1 MSYLLDDLIEF
12 EKTAM
17 LSDPDNLWK
26 DSEKAASL
34 LNRYEGHED
43 VGAAKKQLVID
54 HRKSVNMPT
63 HRNRTD
69 AEISKLK
76 YRDVKARVDMSKQK
90 KKSPRELALAA
101 KYQEKGLTPQEAELK
116 AFRAHRTKKRLMMG
130 AGAAAAVGAGVG
142 AYKYHDY
149 VTDRTIKAGQTMQN
163 VRAGEDRHF
172 DKGDPYFIAH
182 AEKDKVKYRGMY
194 GTQLGGEDIHKADLE
209 ATQDIKIPSRK
220 KTKQA
225 FKEMVEKDPENLRIL
240 KDGIRDAKGTSPGWS
255 KDGRNLLK
263 AEKKLSKGK
272 IDGSV
277 YDAAQ
282 LRFTKGYRDRNPE
295 FSDKIEKKLYESLK
309 SQGYHGIRDRH
320 DEKYSGYD
328 AKSAHILFDT
338 KDRVKVKSDE
348 VLPKDQITKEHIQET
363 GKSLGRFLSPKLVGA
378 AGIGA
383 SVKGLKNH
391 VEEKEQDRRIQ
402 EYRRKNPESNLSYA
416 DILKK
421 GR

>member
-1 MSYLLDDLIEF
+1 MSYLLDDLMNYEA
-12 EKTAM
+12 EKT
-17 LSDPDNLWK
+17 
-26 DSEKAASL
+26 ASL
-34 LNRYEGHED
+34 LNRYEGHEE
-43 VGAAKKQLVID
+43 VGAAKKQLKLDRRQV
-54 HRKSVNMPT
+54 SALPSF
-63 HRNRTD
+63 RNRTN
-69 AEISKLK
+69 AEISRLK
-76 YRDVKARVDMSKQK
+76 YRDAKARVDMASRK
-90 KKSPRELALAA
+90 KKSPKELALAE
-101 KYQEKGLTPQEAELK
+101 KYQQQGFTPQEAELK
-116 AFRAHRTKKRLMMG
+116 AFRAQRAKRRLLMG
-130 AGAAAAVGAGVG
+130 AGVAAAAGAGVG

-182 AEKDKVKYRGMY
+182 DEKDKVKYRGMY
-194 GTQLGGEDIHKADLE
+194 GAQLGGEDIHKADLE

-225 FKEMVEKDPENLRIL
+225 FKEVVNKDPENLRIL
-240 KDGIRDAKGTSPGWS
+240 KDGIRDAKGTFPGWS

-383 SVKGLKNH
+383 GVKGLKNH

-402 EYRRKNPESNLSYA
+402 EYRKNHPDTTLSYEE
-416 DILKK
+416 ILRKA
-421 GR
+421 